1 MNVPTSFLVGTF
13 FLFLIC
19 SCENDLSKI
28 KVVTATDETPDQII
42 NDMRTIFSDS
52 GIVKYEMIV
61 TRAEEYSFPTEKT
74 LFKDGFKVNFFKSKD
89 SLVSTLSAEFA
100 EMRKGENLIIARN
113 NVIFTNFENKKTLK
127 TEELYW
133 DQQMKRIRTEKR
145 FEIVG
150 EQSRVIGIGV
160 DSDETFS
167 DYEMHEVTSE
177 YAIKDTA
184 Q

>member
-1 MNVPTSFLVGTF
+1 M
-13 FLFLIC
+13 
-19 SCENDLSKI
+19 SKI

-42 NDMRTIFSDS
+42 NDMHTIFSDS

-61 TRAEEYSFPTEKT
+61 SRAEEYSYPVQKT
-74 LFKDGFKVNFFKSKD
+74 LFKGGFKVNFFKGKD

-100 EMRKGENLIIARN
+100 EMRKDENLIIARN

-127 TEELYW
+127 TEELFW
-133 DQQMKRIRTEKR
+133 DQQMKRVRTDKR

-150 EQSRVIGIGV
+150 EDSRVTGIGV
-160 DSDETFS
+160 DSDQTFS
-167 DYEMHEVTSE
+167 DYEMHKVTGE
-177 YAIKDTA
+177 YTVKDTV